1 MLNDLLML
9 TKFNRNAE
17 SERRVPSRLRSL
29 DVDAMRERE
38 RKRGRATAARLGLK
52 RGGEY

>member
-17 SERRVPSRLRSL
+17 SERAARSVAVEEAGCEC
-29 DVDAMRERE
+29 DERE
-38 RKRGRATAARLGLK
+38 ERGRTTATARLGLK